1 MFFFRSQFSF
11 WAFPHQSLCLCC
23 PGAWLQRK
31 GVAVPFFPVSLQNS
45 AVYFLT
51 CQKADRSIFTLLVVV
66 QSVDVTINYLLFRLC
81 SCSPLKQNISPLQ
94 IIPAFSLLFLLFTS
108 SLRQMFFSQ
117 NIVLSFLL
125 SSSSLPSTKYFPSLH
140 NNDGN
145 FTKSFALFTW
155 SIFSFR
161 FSTPTTFP
169 SCLPLSTTVQW

>member
-23 PGAWLQRK
+23 PGARLQRK

-66 QSVDVTINYLLFRLC
+66 QSVDVTINYLFFRLC
-81 SCSPLKQNISPLQ
+81 SSSPLRQNISPLQ